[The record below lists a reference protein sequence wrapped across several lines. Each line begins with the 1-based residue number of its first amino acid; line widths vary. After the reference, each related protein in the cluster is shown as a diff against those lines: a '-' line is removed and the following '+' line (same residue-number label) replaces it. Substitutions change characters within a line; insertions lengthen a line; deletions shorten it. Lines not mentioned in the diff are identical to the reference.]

1 RGGAGGDGGA
11 SSGRRAAG
19 GALRRGYPRNP
30 VGRAPRNGGAIH
42 ARPAFPG
49 RLQRALDSAG
59 GSRTGNRRH
68 PRSRGRDRGRSLSY
82 CTTRSSV
89 RLCCAPVLD
98 TAVTVTCA
106 VVGGIGGVEVP
117 QAAEKTIS
125 SPAPASDRP
134 TRRRFISAAPANE
147 SSANQRI
154 VQGMR
159 PPSEPLNGIVAATVR
174 AFEVNTR
181 SKLPG
186 CAPIV
191 TGFAENLQL

>member
-125 SPAPASDRP
+125 SPAPA
-134 TRRRFISAAPANE
+134 NE